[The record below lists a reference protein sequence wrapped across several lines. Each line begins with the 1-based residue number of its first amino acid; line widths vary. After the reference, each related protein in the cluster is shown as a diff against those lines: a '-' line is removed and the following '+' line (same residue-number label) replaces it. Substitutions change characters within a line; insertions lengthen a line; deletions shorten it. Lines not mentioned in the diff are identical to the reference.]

1 MSRPVVAMLVAL
13 LASLL
18 CIAGSVFAQITPV
31 QKIAAPPPERWVRPQ
46 LVVSSGADVPVR
58 MQQVIVKSEVSGRLA
73 VTEIAMQFYNPN
85 SRILEGELQFPL
97 LDGQQILSF
106 AMDVNGRLR
115 EAVPVEK
122 ARGQAVFEDI
132 TRVRIDPGLLEQ
144 TQGNNFK
151 LRVYPIPALGVKQ
164 VVLRVSETLR
174 EKNGKL
180 VYRLP
185 LEYAATLDSFRLDL
199 NVAGTQT
206 MPAAARGQLDGLVFQ
221 HSAGGYHAQVTRERY
236 AGRGVLELEMQAA
249 PGAHAYTQNCDGNNY
264 FYAEIAVPVRTAA
277 RVLPKTAGII
287 WDSSGSG
294 ATRDHGREFALL
306 DAYFRKLKNG
316 EVKLTRLRDAAEKT
330 ETFRIVNGD
339 WQALRNALESTPY
352 DGATNLGAFVA
363 DTNVAE
369 YLLFSDGLANFG
381 DRPFP
386 AVKQP
391 VYTISAATRS
401 DPLLLRQIAES
412 SNARFI
418 DLINDTQITAAAKLL
433 TAATRVQ
440 ILAGDGA
447 TQLQL
452 RSPYPEEGRTAVS
465 GVMTETAARVRLGIT
480 HPNAKTAIVEVP
492 VRAGDAPFAMVAALW
507 ARMKIE
513 ALEAQYDLNRAEIR
527 RLGQRFRLVTRET
540 SLIVLDRIEDYVR
553 FEITPPAELL
563 ADYER
568 QRQFVARQRGAE
580 KSAHL
585 ENVVRRFQE
594 KVTWWSRDF
603 PKGDKPQPQQAVT
616 PVQGASGRLQ
626 EMDRRDA
633 PARNQAAPAA
643 PAMAVPE
650 SRLMQRQE
658 AAKAGSRAAMADAL
672 QSAAEPAATTAT
684 ITLKKWEPDAPY
696 ATRMRNAAAE
706 NTYRVYLDERAGYLN
721 STAFFLDAADILF
734 ERQQTELAVRVLS
747 NLAEMDLE
755 NRHILRVLGY
765 RLLQAKRAAL
775 ALPVFRKVLELSPE
789 EPQSYR
795 DLGLAYAA
803 DRQLQKAVD
812 TLYDVVVKPWHGRF
826 PDVEIITLAELN
838 AIVAT
843 APEKLDTARIDPRLL
858 KNLPLDLRVVL
869 AWDADNT
876 DIDLWVTDPNGERAY
891 YGNRLTYQGGR
902 MSLDFTGGYGPE
914 EFSLKRA
921 KPGKYKVEAQYFGD
935 RQQKVTGPTT
945 LQVSLATKFGTLEQ
959 KEQAIT
965 LRLKGRSETV
975 FVGEFEVK

>member
-1 MSRPVVAMLVAL
+1 MIEFRRSLRQNTRRMAAILMAACSCLAAPVDA
-13 LASLL
+13 
-18 CIAGSVFAQITPV
+18 

-46 LVVSSGADVPVR
+46 LVVASGADTPVR
-58 MQQVIVKSEVSGRLA
+58 LQQVAIKSAVSGRLA
-73 VTEIAMQFYNPN
+73 VTEIAMQFFNPN

-106 AMDVNGRLR
+106 AMDVNGKLR

-151 LRVYPIPALGVKQ
+151 LRVYPIPALGVRQ

-174 EKNGKL
+174 ERNGRL

-199 NVAGTQT
+199 HVAGTQS
-206 MPAAARGQLDGLVFQ
+206 MPATARGQLDGLAFDR
-221 HSAGGYHAQVTRERY
+221 SAGGYHAEVSRERY
-236 AGRGVLELEMQAA
+236 AGRGVLELEMQPV
-249 PGAHAYTQNCDGNNY
+249 PGAHAYTQNFDGKNY
-264 FYAEIAVPVRTAA
+264 FYAEVAVSVKNAA
-277 RVLPKTAGII
+277 RALPKTIGLI

-316 EVKLTRLRDAAEKT
+316 EVRLTRLRDSIERS
-330 ETFRIVNGD
+330 ENFRIINGD
-339 WQALRNALESTPY
+339 WQALRNALETTPY
-352 DGATNLGAFVA
+352 DGATNLGAFAAEPGVG
-363 DTNVAE
+363 E

-381 DRPFP
+381 ERPFP
-386 AVKQP
+386 VLNVP
-391 VYTISAATRS
+391 VYTVSAATRS
-401 DPLLLRQIAES
+401 DPALLRQIAEAGG
-412 SNARFI
+412 ARHI
-418 DLINDTQITAAAKLL
+418 DLINDAAATAAAKLL
-433 TAATRVQ
+433 SATTRVQ
-440 ILAGDGA
+440 VLAADGA

-452 RSPYPEEGRTAVS
+452 DSPFAEHGRVAVS
-465 GVMTETAARVRLGIT
+465 GILTEAATRVRLGIT
-480 HPNAKTAIVEVP
+480 HPNAQRSIIEVP
-492 VRAGDAPFAMVAALW
+492 VRSGEAPFAIVAALW

-513 ALEAQYDLNRAEIR
+513 ALEAQFALNRAEIR
-527 RLGQRFRLVTRET
+527 RLGQAFRLVTRET

-553 FEITPPAELL
+553 FEIAPPAELL

-568 QRQFVARQRGAE
+568 QRQFIARQRSVE

-585 ENVVRRFQE
+585 DNVVRRFQE
-594 KVTWWSRDF
+594 KITWWNRDF
-603 PKGDKPQPQQAVT
+603 PKGDRAVPQPAVT
-616 PVQGASGRLQ
+616 PVQGAGGRLQ
-626 EMDRRDA
+626 ETDRRDA
-633 PARNQAAPAA
+633 PARNQTPAA
-643 PAMAVPE
+643 AAPE
-650 SRLMQRQE
+650 SRVMQRME
-658 AAKAGSRAAMADAL
+658 AAKVAGRASADTLA
-672 QSAAEPAATTAT
+672 SAAEPAAATAT
-684 ITLKKWEPDAPY
+684 ITLKKWESDAPY
-696 ATRMRNAAAE
+696 ATRMRNAAPE
-706 NTYRVYLDERAGYLN
+706 SVYRVYLDERPGYLN

-734 ERQQTELAVRVLS
+734 DKQQPELAVRVLS

-755 NRHILRVLGY
+755 NRHVLRVLGY
-765 RLLQAKRAAL
+765 RLLQMRLATS
-775 ALPVFRKVLELSPE
+775 ALPVFKKVLELSPE

-812 TLYDVVVKPWHGRF
+812 TLYEVVIKPWHGRF

-843 APEKLDTARIDPRLL
+843 SGDKLDTGRIDPRLL

-869 AWDADNT
+869 SWDADNT

-945 LQVSLATKFGTLEQ
+945 LQVTLATKFGSSSQ
-959 KEQAIT
+959 KDQSVT

-975 FVGEFEVK
+975 YVGEFEVK

>member
-1 MSRPVVAMLVAL
+1 MLCKTSRPFAAVLAAL
-13 LASLL
+13 FAL
-18 CIAGSVFAQITPV
+18 CGAAFSANAPA

-46 LVVSSGADVPVR
+46 LTVAAGADTPVR
-58 MQQVIVKSEVSGRLA
+58 LQQVAVRSEVSGRLA
-73 VTEIAMQFYNPN
+73 VTEISLSFFNPN
-85 SRILEGELQFPL
+85 NRILEGELQFPL

-132 TRVRIDPGLLEQ
+132 TRVRIDPGLLQ
-144 TQGNNFK
+144 ITQGNNFK

-174 EKNGKL
+174 ERNGRL

-199 NVAGTQT
+199 NVAGAQSV
-206 MPAAARGQLDGLVFQ
+206 PAPARGQLDGLAFQ
-221 HSAGGYHAQVTRERY
+221 RTAGGYHAQVSRERY
-236 AGRGVLELEMQAA
+236 AGRGVLELEMQPA
-249 PGAHAYTQNCDGNNY
+249 PGAHAYTQNFDGKTY
-264 FYAEIAVPVRTAA
+264 FYAEVAVPVKSAA
-277 RVLPKTAGII
+277 RALPKTIGLI

-294 ATRDHGREFALL
+294 ATRDHVREFALL
-306 DAYFRKLKNG
+306 DAYFRRMRNG
-316 EVKLTRLRDAAEKT
+316 EVRLTRVRDKPDASEI
-330 ETFRIVNGD
+330 FRIVNGD
-339 WQALRNALESTPY
+339 WQALRNALEATPY
-352 DGATNLGAFVA
+352 DGATNLGAFEPESAVG
-363 DTNVAE
+363 E
-369 YLLFSDGLANFG
+369 YLLFSDGLSNFG
-381 DRPFP
+381 ERPFP
-386 AVKQP
+386 ALKVP
-391 VYTISAATRS
+391 VYTVSASTRN
-401 DPLLLRQIAES
+401 DPALLRQIAETS
-412 SNARFI
+412 GARFI
-418 DLINDTQITAAAKLL
+418 DLLTDAPAAAAAKLL
-433 TAATRVQ
+433 AATTRVSV
-440 ILAGDGA
+440 LAADGA

-452 RSPYPEEGRTAVS
+452 ASPFPDNGRVAIS
-465 GVMTETAARVRLGIT
+465 GVLTENATRVRLGII
-480 HPNAKTAIVEVP
+480 HPNAQPNAHTTIVEVP

-527 RLGQRFRLVTRET
+527 RIGQTFRLVTRET

-553 FEITPPAELL
+553 FEIAPPAELL

-568 QRQFVARQRGAE
+568 LRQVAARSRGADR
-580 KSAHL
+580 SAHL

-594 KVTWWSRDF
+594 KISWWNRDF
-603 PKGDKPQPQQAVT
+603 PKGDKPAPQKAVT
-616 PVQGASGRLQ
+616 PVEGAGGRLR

-633 PARNQAAPAA
+633 PARNQAMPAA
-643 PAMAVPE
+643 PAAAPE
-650 SRLMQRQE
+650 SRVMQRME
-658 AAKAGSRAAMADAL
+658 LAKTADAL
-672 QSAAEPAATTAT
+672 ATSAESAATAAT
-684 ITLKKWEPDAPY
+684 IQLKKWEPDAPY

-706 NTYRVYLDERAGYLN
+706 NVYRVYLDERAGYLN

-734 ERQQTELAVRVLS
+734 DRQQPELAVRVLS

-765 RLLQAKRAAL
+765 RLLQMRLPKL
-775 ALPVFRKVLELSPE
+775 AVPVFKKVLELSPE

-795 DLGLAYAA
+795 DLGLAFAA
-803 DRQLQKAVD
+803 DRQYQKAVD
-812 TLYDVVVKPWHGRF
+812 ALYEVVVKPWHGRF

-843 APEKLDTARIDPRLL
+843 CGEKLDVGRIDPRLL

-869 AWDADNT
+869 TWDADNT
-876 DIDLWVTDPNGERAY
+876 DIDLWVTDPNGEKAY

-945 LQVSLATKFGTLEQ
+945 LQVTLATKFGSAEQ

-965 LRLKGRSETV
+965 LRLKGRSETIY
-975 FVGEFEVK
+975 VGEFEVK